1 MGMWLRIGTE
11 LLVAFF
17 KSAMPLLRRG
27 VLPAKSEGKEPVAED
42 WAADEDEDH
51 ESGNDAP
58 LEDTSDAATD
68 KLKAIDSESA
78 ADAAMRKVGTIIVTL
93 FDGSPYTLWNIKD
106 LARHVG
112 LRIERSFAFQAA
124 AYPGY
129 KHARTLGN
137 LHAKGRD
144 GEGKGQPGDEA
155 AGAWR
160 GEERAARSYV
170 FALPF
175 ERKRRNVQRK
185 RKRDS
190 DDEEPNTRDGG

>member
-1 MGMWLRIGTE
+1 MGIWLRIVTE

-27 VLPAKSEGKEPVAED
+27 VLPTKLEWNEPAAEEWEED
-42 WAADEDEDH
+42 EEEDYESGSDVPLKDAGEAAAD
-51 ESGNDAP
+51 NP
-58 LEDTSDAATD
+58 KATD
-68 KLKAIDSESA
+68 IESA

-137 LHAKGRD
+137 LHGKGRD
-144 GEGKGQPGDEA
+144 SEGKGQTGDEA
-155 AGAWR
+155 IGAWR

-175 ERKRRNVQRK
+175 ERKRRNFQRK

-190 DDEEPNTRDGG
+190 DDEEPNTGDGE